1 MSASASRHGRES
13 GKNGANGAPVPAY
26 SVSVAY
32 DDPMDKVLGLDAKT
46 SGIGAWFGF
55 TSGGTL
61 LAAAGMTL
69 ASVVAW
75 WHTAHAGTLETTQD
89 IDVVTEA
96 PPPPPAPPPPEPE
109 PEAKP
114 AAPPPRAVHEAP
126 PPPPPPA
133 QAAKVLTQEP
143 KPDEPVDLTGNTIVQ
158 GNADSYAGG
167 FTTANGSSSAAVH
180 TAPSPTG
187 VPGGTGP
194 VNAPPPQVAAPDLS
208 RPASIGAW
216 SCSDFPEEADTA
228 QVDEAYVMI
237 QVDVD
242 ASGRPASVRVLQD
255 PGNGFARQAKT
266 CAMRQRFQPALD
278 RSGNPVAGSTK
289 PFRVHFSR

>member
-1 MSASASRHGRES
+1 MASRATRQTQES
-13 GKNGANGAPVPAY
+13 GRNGAANGATAF

-61 LAAAGMTL
+61 VAAGLMTL

-75 WHTAHAGTLETTQD
+75 WHTAHARVAETTQD

-96 PPPPPAPPPPEPE
+96 PPPPPPPPPMPE
-109 PEAKP
+109 PETKP
-114 AAPPPRAVHEAP
+114 AAPQPRAVAA

-143 KPDEPVDLTGNTIVQ
+143 KPEEPVDLTGNTIVQ
-158 GNADSYAGG
+158 GNADTYAGG
-167 FTTANGSSSAAVH
+167 FTTANGSSTTAVN

-187 VPGGTGP
+187 VQGGTGP
-194 VNAPPPQVAAPDLS
+194 VNAPPQVATPDLT
-208 RPASIGAW
+208 RAASIGNW

-237 QVDVD
+237 QVEVD
-242 ASGRPASVRVLQD
+242 ASGRAVAAKVIQD
-255 PGNGFARQAKT
+255 PGNGFGRQAKM

-278 RSGNPVAGSTK
+278 RSGTPVAGSTK

>member
-1 MSASASRHGRES
+1 MATEN
-13 GKNGANGAPVPAY
+13 GKNGAAGAPVPAF

-61 LAAAGMTL
+61 VAAALMTL

-75 WHTAHAGTLETTQD
+75 WHTAHAKTLDTTQD
-89 IDVVTEA
+89 IDVVTE
-96 PPPPPAPPPPEPE
+96 PPPPPPPPPPEPE

-114 AAPPPRAVHEAP
+114 AAPQPRAFHEA

-167 FTTANGSSSAAVH
+167 FTTANGSSSAAVR
-180 TAPSPTG
+180 TTPSPTG
-187 VPGGTGP
+187 VQGGTGP
-194 VNAPPPQVAAPDLS
+194 VNAPPQVAAPDLS

-242 ASGRPASVRVLQD
+242 ASGKASSVRVLQD
-255 PGNGFARQAKT
+255 PGNGFGRQAKL

-278 RSGNPVAGSTK
+278 RAGNAIAGATRA
-289 PFRVHFSR
+289 FRVHFSR